1 MKRIIIFSLIFFLV
15 LSTSLIKNST
25 KKIDDEI
32 FIIGENLIFLEKR
45 LKNEKLEHNY
55 LSSSKKLLEYQSL
68 FFENF
73 LTKKSIK
80 EIKSLNF
87 SNEKLIIKNLEI
99 VGKNEK

>member
-1 MKRIIIFSLIFFLV
+1 VKRIIIFSLIFFLV

-55 LSSSKKLLEYQSL
+55 LSSSKKLLEYQNL

>member
-55 LSSSKKLLEYQSL
+55 LSSSKKLLEYQNL